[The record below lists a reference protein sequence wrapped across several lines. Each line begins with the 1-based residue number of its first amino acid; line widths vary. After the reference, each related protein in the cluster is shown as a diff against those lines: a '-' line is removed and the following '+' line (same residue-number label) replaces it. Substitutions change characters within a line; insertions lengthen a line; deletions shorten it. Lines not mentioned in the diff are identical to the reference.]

1 MSKLYGNIIN
11 RIEENGKDANEIVVG
26 MGVTEYLWSD
36 RNAYEVTK
44 VVNQKD
50 VFIRKYDVKNIGAG
64 YGDNSWELISNPNGY
79 EMEVVFRYGN
89 WYRKIVYTQEGLNK
103 MKEEDGCIWLSDDI
117 VKEVENKGICVRYSK
132 MNKLRFGV
140 ADYYYDFEF

>member
-1 MSKLYGNIIN
+1 MSKWYGSLNNRLDENQKEIPNI
-11 RIEENGKDANEIVVG
+11 EVG

-36 RNAYEVTK
+36 RHAYEVTK

-50 VFIRKYDVKNIGAG
+50 VFIRRYDVKHIGE
-64 YGDNSWELISNPNGY
+64 YGNDEWELISNENNK
-79 EMEVVFRYGN
+79 EMEVVYRYGN
-89 WYRKIVYTQEGLNK
+89 WYLKIIYTTESLNK
-103 MKEEDGCIWLSDDI
+103 MKENDGCIWLSDDI
-117 VKEVENKGICVRYSK
+117 VNEVNEKGIAYRYEK

>member
-1 MSKLYGNIIN
+1 MSKFYGSLNNRLDENQKEIPNI
-11 RIEENGKDANEIVVG
+11 EIG

-44 VVNQKD
+44 VINQKD
-50 VFIRKYDVKNIGAG
+50 VFIRRYDVKHIGP
-64 YGDNSWELISNPNGY
+64 YGNDEWELISNENNK
-79 EMEVVFRYGN
+79 EIEVVYRYGN
-89 WYRKIVYTQEGLNK
+89 WYQKIAYTKEGLNK
-103 MKEEDGCIWLSDDI
+103 MKENDGCIWLSDDI
-117 VKEVENKGICVRYSK
+117 VNEVNEKGIAYRYNK